1 MFFLQTGVYINS
13 SLIRRREAHEATSS
27 IQKKN
32 LHEWERKLQEA
43 EERLCEGRRITSE
56 REVKVNETD
65 MDLKL
70 KEQELKK
77 AQKEIDLSTSVLKKK
92 ETDIN
97 HRLANLTAKEHVSF
111 YSS

>member
-1 MFFLQTGVYINS
+1 M
-13 SLIRRREAHEATSS
+13 
-27 IQKKN
+27 
-32 LHEWERKLQEA
+32 QEA

-56 REVKVNETD
+56 REVKVNETE

-92 ETDIN
+92 DDDIN
-97 HRLANLTAKEHVSF
+97 QRLAYLIAQEHVSF
-111 YSS
+111 FSS